1 MITQNGEKFRGVF
14 VAFYACYDD
23 AGRFSPDKAARLA
36 EWYVEKGVNGLY
48 LTGSSGE
55 GMMLTEQERIQTIE
69 TVCRAVGGK
78 TTLIA
83 HVGAASTK
91 EACSLARRAAQI
103 GVDAISS
110 VPTIY
115 YPLPES
121 CIEAYWDALID
132 AARLPFFLYNV
143 PATTG
148 YDLSLDLF
156 AKMIRK
162 QYVAGVKTT
171 SPNCASINAMKRIG
185 GENVLIFNG
194 EDAQLLAGLVMG
206 ATGGIGGTYGA
217 MPELYV
223 ELYRAYCE
231 GNMTQALLW
240 QERAVTAMNCGRVK
254 RSHGVAS
261 MKAILCARGM
271 DCGGVRA
278 PFATVSPELPQIRQA
293 AEMIDAW
300 AQEI

>member
-1 MITQNGEKFRGVF
+1 MIDRKIERFKGIF

-23 AGRFSPDKAARLA
+23 KGRFSPEKAARLA
-36 EWYVEKGVNGLY
+36 QWYVDKGVDGLY

-55 GMMLTEQERIQTIE
+55 GMMLSAQERMQTVE
-69 TVCRAVGGK
+69 TVCRAVGGR

-83 HVGAASTK
+83 HIGASSTQ
-91 EACSLARRAAQI
+91 EACELARHAAQT

-110 VPTIY
+110 VPSIY

-132 AARLPFFLYNV
+132 AARLPFFIYNV

-148 YDLSLDLF
+148 YNLSLDLF
-156 AKMIRK
+156 ERMIRK
-162 QYVAGVKTT
+162 PYVAGVKTT
-171 SPNCASINAMKRIG
+171 SPNCAAINAMKRIG
-185 GENVLIFNG
+185 GENTLIFNG

-217 MPELYV
+217 MPEFYV
-223 ELYRAYCE
+223 RMYRAYRE
-231 GNMTQALLW
+231 GNMEQALIW
-240 QERAVTAMNCGRVK
+240 QERASIALSCGRVK
-254 RSHGVAS
+254 WSHGIAS
-261 MKAILCARGM
+261 MKAILNARGL

-278 PFATVSPELPQIRQA
+278 PFATVPIETPEIRQA
-293 AEMIDAW
+293 AEMIEAW
-300 AQEI
+300 VKEE